1 MSSLISTSDS
11 ENSLPSVGSHL
22 DHVGRK
28 KANYTC
34 EWDSCP
40 RKGATQTSRF
50 ALITHLRS
58 HTGEKPYDCKE
69 PGCEKSFTRP
79 DSLTKHM
86 KSQHV
91 DPRKKRIME
100 EGQRTYKKRKLSTS
114 PEDDDDESHTS
125 HSLQSSR
132 QPRLN
137 NNQHHIISRQRLNS
151 SRQPSERPRQQS
163 SSRQQSENS
172 YPNRIYTSDDD
183 TSVSEVSDVSST
195 DDDNDKSFYEKYLVL
210 KAKHRYIRRENELLL
225 DEYQS
230 TKKKLKRLR
239 TEKDI
244 LLDAVVAQDGD
255 G

>member
-22 DHVGRK
+22 GLLKCKWDDCSSSFTLLNDLVNHLHEDHVGRK

-172 YPNRIYTSDDD
+172 YPNRNYTSDDD

-195 DDDNDKSFYEKYLVL
+195 DDDNDKSFYEK
-210 KAKHRYIRRENELLL
+210 
-225 DEYQS
+225 
-230 TKKKLKRLR
+230 
-239 TEKDI
+239 
-244 LLDAVVAQDGD
+244 
-255 G
+255 

>member
-1 MSSLISTSDS
+1 
-11 ENSLPSVGSHL
+11 
-22 DHVGRK
+22 
-28 KANYTC
+28 
-34 EWDSCP
+34 
-40 RKGATQTSRF
+40 
-50 ALITHLRS
+50 
-58 HTGEKPYDCKE
+58 
-69 PGCEKSFTRP
+69 CEKSFTRP

-100 EGQRTYKKRKLSTS
+100 EGQKTYKKRKLSTS
-114 PEDDDDESHTS
+114 PEDDDESYTS

-137 NNQHHIISRQRLNS
+137 NNQHNISSRQRLNS
-151 SRQPSERPRQQS
+151 SRQPSEKPRQQS
-163 SSRQQSENS
+163 SSRQHSENS
-172 YPNRIYTSDDD
+172 YPNRNYTSDDD

-195 DDDNDKSFYEKYLVL
+195 DDDKSFYEKYLVL